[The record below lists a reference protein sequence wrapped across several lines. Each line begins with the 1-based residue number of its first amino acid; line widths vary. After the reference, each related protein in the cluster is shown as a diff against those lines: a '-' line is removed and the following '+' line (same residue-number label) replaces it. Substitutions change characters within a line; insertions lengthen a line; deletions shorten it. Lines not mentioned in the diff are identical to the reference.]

1 MRSRL
6 SRRDLVTLRRQP
18 SDAGAQ
24 LVHIASLVV
33 QLTPHAH
40 EAVREVVNALPGA
53 ELHETAHPGK
63 WVVVVE
69 SVNERATS
77 DLAESLTQ
85 VSGVLTVAIVAHVM
99 DSISALDEEV
109 EG

>member
-18 SDAGAQ
+18 PDAGEQ
-24 LVHIASLVV
+24 LVHIASLIV
-33 QLTPHAH
+33 QLMPHARDD
-40 EAVREVVNALPGA
+40 VRAVVNALPGA
-53 ELHETAHPGK
+53 ELHETAHSGK
-63 WVVVVE
+63 LVVVIE
-69 SVNERATS
+69 SVDERATS
-77 DLAESLTQ
+77 DLAESLTR

-99 DSISALDEEV
+99 DSMSALDTEV